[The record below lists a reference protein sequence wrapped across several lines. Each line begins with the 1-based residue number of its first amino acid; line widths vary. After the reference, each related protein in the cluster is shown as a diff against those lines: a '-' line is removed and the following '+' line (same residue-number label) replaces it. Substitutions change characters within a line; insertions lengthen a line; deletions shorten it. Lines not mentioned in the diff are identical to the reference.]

1 MSLLKQQAEERQRR
15 LDQLRN
21 IATSNS
27 ILPRDEVIEQNVED
41 SQVKDEGQLVEEVNS
56 EQEELADDEQHILE
70 QNGSETADF
79 KAQLQPQLD
88 LLKKKTDEAIKRI
101 LRRKI
106 MQDKL
111 DD

>member
-41 SQVKDEGQLVEEVNS
+41 PQVKDEGQLVEEVNS